1 VLFRSLNG
9 SLERTITFEADD
21 TLDDAVAAI
30 NSAGVGVR
38 ATIVNDGGSF
48 NPFRINFTA
57 RESGAVG
64 QVLIDTGDFNL
75 GLTELSRGEDALAF
89 FGAEDPAN
97 GILLRSSTNTLD
109 SVIQGVTID
118 LKSTSDEAVDVT
130 ISRDTAG
137 IEEGVQG
144 FVDAFNAVLKQ
155 IDSLDFFDVEKESRG
170 VLLGDPTLATIR
182 RQLFNT
188 IQGTPDGVDGTFT
201 RLFQVGVKI
210 GEGAKLEFDRERFR
224 SALEDEPE
232 NIKLLFSERQLI
244 AREPIQVLDNV
255 TGITVRNTNGDTF
268 SALGVAEKIAE
279 LVNSYTDSID
289 GLLTNRG
296 NAYDAQIGV
305 QESRID
311 TLTLRLNDRRG
322 QLERQFLVLEQTLAS
337 LSSQQSALGF
347 LG

>member
-1 VLFRSLNG
+1 
-9 SLERTITFEADD
+9 
-21 TLDDAVAAI
+21 
-30 NSAGVGVR
+30 
-38 ATIVNDGGSF
+38 
-48 NPFRINFTA
+48 
-57 RESGAVG
+57 
-64 QVLIDTGDFNL
+64 
-75 GLTELSRGEDALAF
+75 
-89 FGAEDPAN
+89 
-97 GILLRSSTNTLD
+97 
-109 SVIQGVTID
+109 
-118 LKSTSDEAVDVT
+118 VT

-311 TLTLRLNDRRG
+311 TLTLRLNVRRG